1 MNCFYYYFLY
11 LWGNCVCWTSWGWF
25 VALSDFQII
34 CLQTDRDFRARWLII
49 ASFIRL
55 WQKRTGQKS
64 KTKTLP
70 TKNWYAVH
78 MIIQLV
84 IQREGAA
91 VPPSPTPPPPKKT
104 WTPKKEGAS
113 YDDSKNQNLRR
124 NSCDN
129 TSTILEPES
138 RKVKDKW
145 ELPAQLPDWNF
156 RVWLVLV
163 PISLG

>member
-1 MNCFYYYFLY
+1 MFVEPWPVEVGLLHCLIFKSFVCKLTVTFARTDWLSLVLY
-11 LWGNCVCWTSWGWF
+11 GFGKNVLVKNLKQKPCQLKTSMLYTW
-25 VALSDFQII
+25 SYS
-34 CLQTDRDFRARWLII
+34 WLYRGRG
-49 ASFIRL
+49 RL
-55 WQKRTGQKS
+55 
-64 KTKTLP
+64 
-70 TKNWYAVH
+70 Y
-78 MIIQLV
+78 
-84 IQREGAA
+84 
-91 VPPSPTPPPPKKT
+91 PPPPRKKRERQ
-104 WTPKKEGAS
+104 KRKEQVMMIAKIRS
-113 YDDSKNQNLRR
+113 PSRR

>member
-1 MNCFYYYFLY
+1 MFVEPWPVEVGLLHCLIFKSFVCKLTVTFARTDWLSLVLY
-11 LWGNCVCWTSWGWF
+11 GFGKNVLVKNLKQKPCKLKTSMLYTW
-25 VALSDFQII
+25 SYS
-34 CLQTDRDFRARWLII
+34 WLYRGRG
-49 ASFIRL
+49 RL
-55 WQKRTGQKS
+55 YPPP
-64 KTKTLP
+64 LP
-70 TKNWYAVH
+70 T
-78 MIIQLV
+78 
-84 IQREGAA
+84 
-91 VPPSPTPPPPKKT
+91 PKKT
-104 WTPKKEGAS
+104 WTPKKKGAS